1 MVAVWLISSQAWF
14 LAKTAILRW
23 LALLFAVGV
32 PLRQSLD
39 CGESGNIDFAAKL
52 SDAADQA
59 FFGYAVLRTS
69 ESRFLRRDIPTP
81 TTESRF
87 LRHGYPPGGCGS
99 ARCPP
104 SVNLVSTQQ
113 ALLRLSATLCRNLWR
128 LNLTP

>member
-23 LALLFAVGV
+23 LALLFAVGA

-59 FFGYAVLRTS
+59 FFGYAVAAVVPTFFGALR
-69 ESRFLRRDIPTP
+69 FP
-81 TTESRF
+81 F
-87 LRHGYPPGGCGS
+87 A
-99 ARCPP
+99 ARPIA
-104 SVNLVSTQQ
+104 VDHR
-113 ALLRLSATLCRNLWR
+113 LLAIGR
-128 LNLTP
+128 